1 MTLTATEVLGAYQL
15 GLITHGEAR
24 EKLGFAAQAPADKVG
39 EDE

>member
-15 GLITHGEAR
+15 GLISHAEAR
-24 EKLGFAAQAPADKVG
+24 EELGFPAKAPADKVG